1 MPKDDCYE
9 ALKLENQL
17 CFPLYVCSRQILK
30 LYYPFL
36 KEQDLTYTQY
46 ITLLVLWERAHATI
60 HDLCENL
67 HLDTGTLTPL
77 IRKMEANGLVKRSRN
92 LRDERYVHIEL
103 TDEGWKLREK
113 VLSVPEQVA
122 SKMRIAPAD
131 AQALYRILYTMMN
144 TDD

>member
-60 HDLCENL
+60 HDLCEIL